1 MNQRRRPMQRPMKS
15 QSKPEWH
22 WRRWHYWRRYPYY
35 YDYYWYNYNYDYYDY
50 DYDYYDYWDYD
61 YYYGESRSQR
71 PRLHRPRAEASS
83 SHYFKIEPM
92 LMASLLDY
100 AFREVKS
107 EEHIQSM
114 LDKMM
119 ELKSSTEYLD
129 MNHFDAIIEFNL
141 TVETDGAEE
150 NT

>member
-22 WRRWHYWRRYPYY
+22 WRRWHYWRRHPYY
-35 YDYYWYNYNYDYYDY
+35 YDYYWYDY

-61 YYYGESRSQR
+61 YWDYDYYHGESRPQRAGPRR
-71 PRLHRPRAEASS
+71 PREEDSS

-100 AFREVKS
+100 AFKEIQS
-107 EEHIQSM
+107 EDQIQSM
-114 LDKMM
+114 LDKMT
-119 ELKSSTEYLD
+119 ELKMSADYLD
-129 MNHFDAIIEFNL
+129 MSHYDEIVGSIVIPEQ
-141 TVETDGAEE
+141 AEVKE
-150 NT
+150 QP